1 MDGEKE
7 AIEGKTT
14 VYFDL
19 FAERAYKEG
28 SANQMHF
35 RLAESQFYRLLS
47 GSYASNY
54 RISKVE
60 YVVNPKLVK
69 GFRYV
74 I

>member
-1 MDGEKE
+1 MDGEKD
-7 AIEGKTT
+7 ALEGKTT

-28 SANQMHF
+28 SAAQMHF

-47 GSYASNY
+47 GSAGY
-54 RISKVE
+54 RITKVE

-69 GFRYV
+69 GFK
-74 I
+74 